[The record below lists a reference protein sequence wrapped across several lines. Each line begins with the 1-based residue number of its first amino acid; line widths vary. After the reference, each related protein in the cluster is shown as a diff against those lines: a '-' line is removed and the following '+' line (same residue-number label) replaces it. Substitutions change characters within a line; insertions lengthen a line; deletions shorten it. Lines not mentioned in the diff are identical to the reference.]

1 MGRFR
6 VTVDSPSLLVK
17 SVGMVKSRVDEA
29 KGSFVSS
36 RPLVLFVIC
45 KVFCCCQSLVF
56 LQFSVILSLVVNV
69 RV

>member
-6 VTVDSPSLLVK
+6 VTVDSPSSLVK

-36 RPLVLFVIC
+36 RSLVLFVIC
-45 KVFCCCQSLVF
+45 KVFVVVSPWSFFSF
-56 LQFSVILSLVVNV
+56 LSFCL
-69 RV
+69 